1 MVPGLKMLFGGA
13 DTDQVTALLK
23 LPVPETT
30 GVNCCCA
37 PIIVVAGLGITETVV
52 IVGPL
57 VMVVVEPAPPP
68 PQPATKRLKP
78 IIIHPAACQPNFLI
92 QKLLICRKD
101 RSKPAV
107 AICKAV
113 SISYH
118 LTGLWGTAV

>member
-1 MVPGLKMLFGGA
+1 
-13 DTDQVTALLK
+13 
-23 LPVPETT
+23 
-30 GVNCCCA
+30 
-37 PIIVVAGLGITETVV
+37 LGITETVV

-107 AICKAV
+107 AICKQFQFHTILQACGGQPSKV
-113 SISYH
+113 V
-118 LTGLWGTAV
+118 GN